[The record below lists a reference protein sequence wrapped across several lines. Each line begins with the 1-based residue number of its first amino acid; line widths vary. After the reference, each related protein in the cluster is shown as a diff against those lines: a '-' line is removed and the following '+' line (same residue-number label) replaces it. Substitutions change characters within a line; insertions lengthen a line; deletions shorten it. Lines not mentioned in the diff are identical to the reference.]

1 MSKIGRK
8 PIDISNVTV
17 DVKGQEVHF
26 KGPKSSGVY
35 FIPALLSVSVDKEKG
50 QLLLTPHQEK
60 VASLRQR
67 DINREWGL
75 HRALL
80 ANEIAGSK
88 KEFEKTIEIVGLG
101 YKAVISGNKI
111 VFTLGFSHKVE
122 FPLPKGV
129 TISVDKTGQKLTV
142 TSSNRELLGQVCS
155 QICALRHPEPYKGT
169 GVKLSTDYIV
179 RKAAKGK

>member
-8 PIDISNVTV
+8 SIDISGVTV

-26 KGPKSSGVY
+26 KGPKSSGIY
-35 FIPALLSVSVDKEKG
+35 FIPDILAIVVEGDK
-50 QLLLTPHQEK
+50 LLLAPKSKHPSSVK
-60 VASLRQR
+60 KR

-88 KEFEKTIEIVGLG
+88 KEFEKIVDIVGLG
-101 YKAVISGNKI
+101 YKAKISGDKI
-111 VFTLGFSHKVE
+111 LFTLGYSHKIDFTV
-122 FPLPKGV
+122 PKGV
-129 TISVDKTGQKLTV
+129 SITTNKTGQKLTA
-142 TSSNRELLGQVCS
+142 TSPNRELLGQVCS
-155 QICALRHPEPYKGT
+155 KICELRRPEPYKGT

>member
-8 PIDISNVTV
+8 PIDISNVTI
-17 DVKGQEVHF
+17 DVKGQEVHY
-26 KGPKSSGVY
+26 KGSKSSGVY
-35 FIPALLSVSVDKEKG
+35 FVPATLTATIDTDKKE
-50 QLLLTPHQEK
+50 LLLTPNIENGLVRK
-60 VASLRQR
+60 RE
-67 DINREWGL
+67 INRDWGL

-101 YKAVISGNKI
+101 YKAVLSGNKLT
-111 VFTLGFSHKVE
+111 FTLGYSHKID
-122 FPLPKGV
+122 FPLEKGV
-129 TISVDKTGQKLTV
+129 SISIDKTGQKLTM
-142 TSSNRELLGQVCS
+142 TSSNRELLGQICS
-155 QICALRHPEPYKGT
+155 KICALRPSEPYKGT